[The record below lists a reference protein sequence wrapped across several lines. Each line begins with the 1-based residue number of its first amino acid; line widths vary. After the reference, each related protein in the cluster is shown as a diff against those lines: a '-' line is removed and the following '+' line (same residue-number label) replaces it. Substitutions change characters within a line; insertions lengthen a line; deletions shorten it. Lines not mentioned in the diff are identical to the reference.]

1 MARCMNI
8 IVKILGCIDLAA
20 ALALLLLVFGMHV
33 MPQYLL
39 FCAGL
44 LFLKSL
50 FILSGDILSAIDLVS
65 SIILILSLFFMLPV
79 ALLWIP
85 AFFLLSKGFVIFLK
99 NFTQSK

>member
-1 MARCMNI
+1 MNI

-65 SIILILSLFFMLPV
+65 SIILILSLLFMLPV

-85 AFFLLSKGFVIFLK
+85 AFLLLSKGVVSFL
-99 NFTQSK
+99 